1 VTTRLRAGC
10 DRVRRCGHSTPQ
22 QARRDLERQ
31 HRLSLLDWTVVR
43 PRGTT
48 VLHKPRL
55 VAVDVYRELERAAE
69 RLGLPMIPASVA
81 LWQ

>member
-1 VTTRLRAGC
+1 VAT
-10 DRVRRCGHSTPQ
+10 
-22 QARRDLERQ
+22 ARRSRPEVTWSASTA
-31 HRLSLLDWTVVR
+31 SLLDWTVVR

-48 VLHKPRL
+48 VLHWPRL